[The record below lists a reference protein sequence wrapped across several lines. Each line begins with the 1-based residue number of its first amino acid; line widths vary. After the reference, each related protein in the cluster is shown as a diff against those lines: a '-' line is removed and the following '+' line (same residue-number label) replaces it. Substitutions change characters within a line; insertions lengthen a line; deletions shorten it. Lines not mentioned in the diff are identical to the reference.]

1 MRNPW
6 DWAHALLLVLII
18 FVWTPPHFWALA
30 IFRREDY
37 ARALVPMLPVTHG
50 VAYTRWQILLYT
62 VLLVVATVLPWA
74 VGMSGMFYLGGALV
88 LGGVVQ
94 TVHVSVGQVINEG
107 DKLVSLEAMKMV
119 THVIARRG
127 GQVISIAVKA
137 GDPVDAG
144 QALLTI
150 G

>member
-1 MRNPW
+1 MEKKFRITVEGKQYIVAVEDLSEGAQSLYPEPGSMSVVPQTAPVPTAPAPVAPAAAASSPSTAAGPG
-6 DWAHALLLVLII
+6 DE
-18 FVWTPPHFWALA
+18 LA
-30 IFRREDY
+30 
-37 ARALVPMLPVTHG
+37 P
-50 VAYTRWQILLYT
+50 
-62 VLLVVATVLPWA
+62 
-74 VGMSGMFYLGGALV
+74 

-94 TVHVSVGQVINEG
+94 TVHVSVGQAVNEG

-119 THVIARRG
+119 THVLAKRG
-127 GQVISIAVKA
+127 GKIISIAVKP

>member
-1 MRNPW
+1 MEKK
-6 DWAHALLLVLII
+6 
-18 FVWTPPHFWALA
+18 
-30 IFRREDY
+30 FRITVEGKPYVVTVEDITTDAQNIY
-37 ARALVPMLPVTHG
+37 QDTAAASLSAAPAPVAAAP
-50 VAYTRWQILLYT
+50 VAAGPSPSAAGPGDE
-62 VLLVVATVLPWA
+62 VAP
-74 VGMSGMFYLGGALV
+74 

-94 TVHVSVGQVINEG
+94 TVHVNVGQVINEG

-144 QALLTI
+144 QVLLTI

>member
-1 MRNPW
+1 MTGVQTC
-6 DWAHALLLVLII
+6 ALPISELS
-18 FVWTPPHFWALA
+18 PA
-30 IFRREDY
+30 
-37 ARALVPMLPVTHG
+37 ARAVR
-50 VAYTRWQILLYT
+50 A
-62 VLLVVATVLPWA
+62 
-74 VGMSGMFYLGGALV
+74 SYLGGHAGPGDEV
-88 LGGVVQ
+88 APLGGVVQ

>member
-1 MRNPW
+1 MEKK
-6 DWAHALLLVLII
+6 
-18 FVWTPPHFWALA
+18 
-30 IFRREDY
+30 FRITVEGKQYIVAVEDISTEGAQNLY
-37 ARALVPMLPVTHG
+37 PEPGSMSVAPQPAAPVPTAPAS
-50 VAYTRWQILLYT
+50 VAASTASPSAAAGPGDE
-62 VLLVVATVLPWA
+62 VAP
-74 VGMSGMFYLGGALV
+74 

-94 TVHVSVGQVINEG
+94 TVHVSVGQAVNEG

-119 THVIARRG
+119 THVVAKRG
-127 GQVISIAVKA
+127 GKVISIAVKP

>member
-1 MRNPW
+1 MEKKFRITVEGRPYVVTVEDITTDAQNIYQ
-6 DWAHALLLVLII
+6 DTAAASLSAA
-18 FVWTPPHFWALA
+18 PP
-30 IFRREDY
+30 
-37 ARALVPMLPVTHG
+37 PVAAAP
-50 VAYTRWQILLYT
+50 VAAAPATSFPGAAGPGDE
-62 VLLVVATVLPWA
+62 VAP
-74 VGMSGMFYLGGALV
+74 

-94 TVHVSVGQVINEG
+94 TVHVSVGQAVNEG

-127 GQVISIAVKA
+127 GKITSIAVKP

-144 QALLTI
+144 QVLLTI

>member
-1 MRNPW
+1 MEKKFRITVEGKPYVVTVEDITTDAQNIYQ
-6 DWAHALLLVLII
+6 DTAAASLSA
-18 FVWTPPHFWALA
+18 PPPA
-30 IFRREDY
+30 I
-37 ARALVPMLPVTHG
+37 AAAPVAAAPAAAASFPG
-50 VAYTRWQILLYT
+50 AAGPGDEVA
-62 VLLVVATVLPWA
+62 P
-74 VGMSGMFYLGGALV
+74 

-144 QALLTI
+144 QVLLTI

>member
-1 MRNPW
+1 MEKKFRITVEGKQYIVAVEDISTEGAQNLYPEPGSMSV
-6 DWAHALLLVLII
+6 APQPAAPVPTAP
-18 FVWTPPHFWALA
+18 TP
-30 IFRREDY
+30 
-37 ARALVPMLPVTHG
+37 
-50 VAYTRWQILLYT
+50 VAASTASPSAAAGPGDE
-62 VLLVVATVLPWA
+62 VAP
-74 VGMSGMFYLGGALV
+74 

-94 TVHVSVGQVINEG
+94 TVHVSVGQAVNEG

-119 THVIARRG
+119 THVLAKRG
-127 GQVISIAVKA
+127 GKVISIAVKP

>member
-1 MRNPW
+1 MEKK
-6 DWAHALLLVLII
+6 
-18 FVWTPPHFWALA
+18 
-30 IFRREDY
+30 FRITVEGKQYIVAVEDISAEGAQNLY
-37 ARALVPMLPVTHG
+37 PEPGSMSVAPQPAAPVPTASAPMAASTASPSAAG
-50 VAYTRWQILLYT
+50 PGDEVA
-62 VLLVVATVLPWA
+62 P
-74 VGMSGMFYLGGALV
+74 

-94 TVHVSVGQVINEG
+94 TVHVSVGQAVNEG

-119 THVIARRG
+119 THVVAKRG
-127 GQVISIAVKA
+127 GKVISIAVKP

>member
-1 MRNPW
+1 MEKKFRITVEGRPYVVTVEDITTDAQNIYQ
-6 DWAHALLLVLII
+6 DTAAASLSAA
-18 FVWTPPHFWALA
+18 PP
-30 IFRREDY
+30 
-37 ARALVPMLPVTHG
+37 PVAAAP
-50 VAYTRWQILLYT
+50 VAAAPATSFPGAAGPGDE
-62 VLLVVATVLPWA
+62 VAP
-74 VGMSGMFYLGGALV
+74 

-94 TVHVSVGQVINEG
+94 TVHVSVGQAVNEG

-127 GQVISIAVKA
+127 GKVISIAVKP

-144 QALLTI
+144 QVLLTI

>member
-1 MRNPW
+1 MEKK
-6 DWAHALLLVLII
+6 
-18 FVWTPPHFWALA
+18 
-30 IFRREDY
+30 FRITVEGKQYIVAVEDISTDGAQTLY
-37 ARALVPMLPVTHG
+37 PDPGSMSVVPQAAPVPTAPMPATAAPSPAASAG
-50 VAYTRWQILLYT
+50 PGDEVA
-62 VLLVVATVLPWA
+62 P
-74 VGMSGMFYLGGALV
+74 

-94 TVHVSVGQVINEG
+94 SVHVSVGQAVNEG

-119 THVIARRG
+119 THVVARRG
-127 GQVISIAVKA
+127 GKVISIAVKP